1 MNIDYALL
9 REQKEYLLTVLTK
22 PLDSKTR
29 NGLVH
34 LLDALQDEA
43 VETGAATPQEV
54 FGPDEE
60 RDL

>member
-1 MNIDYALL
+1 MNIDWALL
-9 REQKEYLLTVLTK
+9 REQKEFLLTVLTR

-29 NGLVH
+29 DGLIH
-34 LLDALQDEA
+34 LLDALQDDA
-43 VETGAATPQEV
+43 VESGIATPQEV

>member
-1 MNIDYALL
+1 MNIDWALL
-9 REQKEYLLTVLTK
+9 REQKEYLLTVLTR

-29 NGLVH
+29 DGLVH
-34 LLDALQDEA
+34 LLDALQDDA
-43 VETGAATPQEV
+43 VENGTATPQEV